1 MQTLQE
7 SINSSRFP
15 PLSEG
20 IVLNETYRHCPEC
33 GDVVYLRTV
42 LMSAGDRELAYTER
56 TSCRCDLEAEAE
68 RKQAE
73 RAEKEREIQR
83 YFGRIDLLNY
93 PNYRRMTF
101 SSLKVI
107 NDNRKG
113 IEAVRKYTAE
123 FNLESPKNLVL
134 GGRPGVGKTHL
145 AVSCAQVLNQKGYSV
160 LIAKTAELLNR
171 LRQEY
176 DKGSGISYLLNI
188 LTKNVEVL
196 VIDDLGTAKMT
207 PWALE
212 QLYRIV
218 DGRYDRLP
226 TVVTTNYRDGNK
238 LSQALSVPDMPYI
251 GEAIVSRLFSGEPIL
266 VEGPD
271 WRQI

>member
-1 MQTLQE
+1 VLLP
-7 SINSSRFP
+7 IN
-15 PLSEG
+15 
-20 IVLNETYRHCPEC
+20 
-33 GDVVYLRTV
+33 
-42 LMSAGDRELAYTER
+42 DREICYTER
-56 TSCRCDLEAEAE
+56 TACRCDLESEAE
-68 RKQAE
+68 RKQQE
-73 RAEKEREIQR
+73 RAGKEREIQR
-83 YFGRIDLLNY
+83 FFGRIDLLNY
-93 PNYRRMTF
+93 PNYRKMTF

-123 FNLESPKNLVL
+123 FSLESPKNLIL

-145 AVSCAQVLNQKGYSV
+145 AVACAQELSQKGFSV
-160 LIAKTAELLNR
+160 LVAKTAELLNR

-176 DKGSGISYLLNI
+176 DKGTGISYLLNI
-188 LTKNVEVL
+188 LTKNVELL

-212 QLYRIV
+212 QLCTLV

-226 TVVTTNYRDGNK
+226 TVVTTNYRDGKK
-238 LSQALSVPDMPYI
+238 LAQALSVLEMPYI
-251 GEAIVSRLFSGEPIL
+251 GEAIVSRLFAGETVLI
-266 VEGPD
+266 EGPD

>member
-1 MQTLQE
+1 MIQQE
-7 SINSSRFP
+7 STSSSRFP